1 MTDSPYPS
9 GPSQAAAF
17 PQTGMHSLF
26 NWLDSPPQ
34 TNAANELDALHRRL
48 ATLRASRV
56 TLEQRV
62 STLERLYER
71 SMSTVTSLL
80 VSLTSAVLPIPVPRH
95 TRQLIRSLQVL
106 LRTLAEDLMATLS
119 LTVAHPATGL
129 HQAADLIIWRSLHAL
144 AQHLLISNLAASPA
158 TVGIWRQL
166 HQTYATALRLELAG
180 NVPEGVAS
188 TLQNIY
194 YSAVLLDCA
203 QPASFTSREV
213 DFVAAYLA
221 RFSDGINPIDKATD
235 HAPAAFWID
244 PTQDA
249 AAFAGSR
256 KTAPP
261 DTPIHNFSCARLAAR
276 LKEQLAALEAGAS
289 AEQIK
294 LPDFAGTPAGRGVM
308 QRLVT
313 YWGDPGKR
321 RYPRRRQNY
330 RAVLC
335 SGLDSLWRLFQ
346 DGEAAAI
353 ETSSW
358 MITNESPDG
367 YAFMHVSG
375 KTGGMSVGD
384 ITAIR
389 TESGKNW
396 QICIVRWAL
405 SENQEHLELGLQI
418 LATRAISARLAL
430 PTPNSDHTH
439 LSVLILPEIRNLH
452 STEMLVVPSGALE
465 HQPSKLILVVEQE
478 NIKVREVK
486 STRLDEQN
494 SQIAVFSI
502 EPDTLLR

>member
-1 MTDSPYPS
+1 MPS
-9 GPSQAAAF
+9 
-17 PQTGMHSLF
+17 LLD
-26 NWLDSPPQ
+26 WLDSPPLP
-34 TNAANELDALHRRL
+34 NAADELACLHRQL
-48 ATLRASRV
+48 ATLRTSQVSLQQRASI
-56 TLEQRV
+56 
-62 STLERLYER
+62 LERLYER
-71 SMSTVTSLL
+71 SMSTVTALLGSLAD
-80 VSLTSAVLPIPVPRH
+80 AVLLIPIPRK

-106 LRTLAEDLMATLS
+106 LQALAEDFLTTLS
-119 LTVAHPATGL
+119 LKDDHSAAGL
-129 HQAADLIIWRSLHAL
+129 RQEAGLALWRSLHTL

-158 TVGIWRQL
+158 AVGIWRQL
-166 HQTYATALRLELAG
+166 HQTYEIARHLELAG
-180 NVPEGVAS
+180 DTPEGVAS
-188 TLQNIY
+188 TLQNVY
-194 YSAVLLDCA
+194 YSAILLDCA

-213 DFVAAYLA
+213 NFVAAYLA
-221 RFSDGINPIDKATD
+221 LFSDGVSPADKAAGQ
-235 HAPAAFWID
+235 APEVFWID

-249 AAFAGSR
+249 AAFACSR

-261 DTPIHNFSCARLAAR
+261 DTPVHYFSCARLAAR
-276 LKEQLAALEAGAS
+276 LKEQLAELDAGAS

-294 LPDFAGTPAGRGVM
+294 LPDFAETPAGRGVL

-330 RAVLC
+330 RATLC

-346 DGEAAAI
+346 DGKAATI

-375 KTGGMSVGD
+375 KIGGISVGD

-389 TESGKNW
+389 TDSGKNW

-418 LATRAISARLAL
+418 LATRAVSARLAL
-430 PTPNSDHTH
+430 PSHNSEHTH
-439 LSVLILPEIRNLH
+439 LSVLILPAIRELR
-452 STEMLVVPSGALE
+452 STEMLVVPSGSLE
-465 HQPSKLILVVEQE
+465 DQPTRLVLIVEKE
-478 NIKVREVK
+478 NIKVREVTR
-486 STRLDEQN
+486 TRLDEQN

-502 EPDTLLR
+502 EPVRLASTPPELG